1 MGIQVAP
8 SSNLVSMRSPSNCPT
23 SSSSLS
29 FALPWALGSGSS
41 DSSLET
47 GAGVSTF
54 GWVNV
59 RSGEVCSALGA
70 AAAA

>member
-23 SSSSLS
+23 SS
-29 FALPWALGSGSS
+29 GSS
-41 DSSLET
+41 DSSSET
-47 GAGVSTF
+47 GAGVSAF